1 MGTGNTKRFR
11 EFTLWNPLFNGASE
25 ALEESDG
32 LVSTVSTSC
41 SASVTL
47 RTLAPTELLFY

>member
-25 ALEESDG
+25 AIEESDG